1 MSLSTN
7 PPDPLPG
14 SGAVSTPP
22 PPPAASPAAPAP
34 PPGGPAGSHLP
45 RLSQQRPLVL
55 FAIGFAVIL
64 VVVLAIVLVF
74 APKPAPPRC
83 PDPDQPCTQVSQG
96 QRPIAAGGGLTVEL
110 PPPTTSTSPVLRNG
124 ATWTDSTSSVQIDYD
139 DTVWTLDTTTPA
151 GLMLLTA
158 ANGNIVLRIE
168 ADRATDVDAPKL
180 LSALEQF
187 TAGIFTGVA
196 RDNSPANM
204 PLHPQI
210 GYMDALGEYLVGT
223 SSEGGQITNYGF
235 TLVTA
240 SDTTT
245 NATIGVLVAV
255 PEPDRLAGS
264 GAGAPRVVKLV
275 AGLVDEVMK
284 HVYWTPPQ

>member
-1 MSLSTN
+1 MSISTN
-7 PPDPLPG
+7 PPDPTPE
-14 SGAVSTPP
+14 SGAAAAPPP
-22 PPPAASPAAPAP
+22 PPPAPPIAPAP
-34 PPGGPAGSHLP
+34 PPGGPAGSHPP

-55 FAIGFAVIL
+55 FGIGFAVIL
-64 VVVLAIVLVF
+64 VVVLLIVVVF
-74 APKPAPPRC
+74 APKPPPPRC
-83 PDPDQPCTQVSQG
+83 PDPDQPCLPNQPSQL
-96 QRPIAAGGGLTVEL
+96 PIPTGGGLAIEL

-124 ATWTDSTSSVQIDYD
+124 ATWTDTTSGVQIDYD
-139 DTVWTLDTTTPA
+139 DTLWTLDSTTPA

-158 ANGNIVLRIE
+158 GQGSIVLRIE
-168 ADRATDVDAPKL
+168 VDSASEVDAPNL

-196 RDNSPANM
+196 RDSSPANM
-204 PLHPQI
+204 LLHPQI
-210 GYMDALGEYLVGT
+210 GYKDALGEYLVGT

-240 SDTTT
+240 SDAGT
-245 NATIGVLVAV
+245 NTTIGVLVAV

-264 GAGAPRVVKLV
+264 GSGAPRIVKLV

-284 HVYWTPPQ
+284 HVYWTAPQ